1 MILAHAFTL
10 STEVVMLKK
19 ILLMLI
25 LSVSIQPIF
34 AQDAEEDPIA
44 QVQTLVQQGENE
56 LNALLL
62 QKRKGQKLKLESFV
76 SPLSLLSKAR
86 RTMIDFQLQEENPE
100 LQAKIEAL
108 LELGS
113 NQDEVK
119 DRVKVLRKALV
130 NALQQKD
137 MQAADKALNELFQL
151 DGKNDKLNSY
161 AAQVVNQQMPSP

>member
-1 MILAHAFTL
+1 
-10 STEVVMLKK
+10 MLKK

-34 AQDAEEDPIA
+34 AKEEVEEDPIV
-44 QVQTLVQQGENE
+44 QVQSLVQQGENE

-130 NALQQKD
+130 NALHQKD
-137 MQAADKALNELFQL
+137 MQAADKALSELFQL